1 MFPKVPAQDH
11 CVKRIAFRGRSGG
24 VSVSRAVRAADVHRR
39 EPEGDFYAVMQHR
52 YFEVISLGVDAKVA
66 HAASQHFIAYGLQR
80 GRRWD

>member
-1 MFPKVPAQDH
+1 
-11 CVKRIAFRGRSGG
+11 
-24 VSVSRAVRAADVHRR
+24 VHRR